1 MRKRSTVDQEE
12 ASRGKVANI
21 FSRVEYV
28 GARSLCYWRRVTATH
43 HSSCFMAA
51 SAKGDNANR

>member
-1 MRKRSTVDQEE
+1 MGKRSTGDREE
-12 ASRGKVANI
+12 ASRGRVADV
-21 FSRVEYV
+21 FSIVEYV